1 MAVRADADHSHR
13 PSSRRWELTTSRT
26 GGRDRALG
34 LGRIPNARWVTRA
47 GAVVGV
53 VAVAAALA
61 PAPAALARAPKR
73 DKSVM
78 VVEVVNRA
86 PYGDMLATV
95 GGASLYT
102 TAGSCTG
109 SCLTIWPP
117 LVLPKGKKIPTGV
130 SGLGKLRLAHH
141 RPQITYDGRRL
152 YTFYADSG
160 GDVTG
165 NGVGGFVVA
174 TTP

>member
-1 MAVRADADHSHR
+1 M
-13 PSSRRWELTTSRT
+13 TNSRT
-26 GGRDRALG
+26 GERQRSLG
-34 LGRIPNARWVTRA
+34 PSGARHVRWTAWA

-53 VAVAAALA
+53 VALTAALA
-61 PAPAALARAPKR
+61 PAPAALARGAKN

-78 VVEVVNRA
+78 VVDVVNRA
-86 PYGDMLATV
+86 PYGDMLTTV

-102 TAGSCTG
+102 TTGSCTG
-109 SCLTIWPP
+109 SCLGIWPP

-130 SGLGKLRLAHH
+130 SGLGKVRLAHH
-141 RPQITYDGRRL
+141 RPQVTYDGKRL